1 MSNAVLEATWSD
13 FLRDPKHVTD
23 RLDAADV
30 ILRRRDA
37 DDVHLSS
44 ESRSQAESETVLLL
58 SRLLFSMVNDAD
70 FRGRVRDIAVMP
82 WQHFLSD
89 ADRSQFVEEFV
100 ETAAACADLG
110 TLLPLSQLISE
121 WRNTAL
127 VHADP
132 ALAQAL
138 RRTHPGDGG
147 VVAPRRPG
155 RTRT

>member
-1 MSNAVLEATWSD
+1 MSTAVLEATWSD
-13 FLRDPKHVTD
+13 FLRDPKHVAD

-30 ILRRRDA
+30 VLRRRDA

-44 ESRSQAESETVLLL
+44 EARHQAVSETVLLL
-58 SRLLFSMVNDAD
+58 SRLLLSMVNDGD
-70 FRGRVRDIAVMP
+70 FHGRLRDIEVMP
-82 WQHFLSD
+82 WQHFLPD

-110 TLLPLSQLISE
+110 TLMPLSQLVSE

-127 VHADP
+127 FHADP
-132 ALAQAL
+132 VLAQAL

-147 VVAPRRPG
+147 VVAPPAVE
-155 RTRT
+155 